1 MNSFLRRAGFAA
13 GCALHGPDPDAPS
26 VSGRRLPAPRRSKEV
41 GQGLV
46 EFTLVL
52 PIFLLLVMV
61 MFEFGF
67 AYNHNLTLGLASR
80 EGARTGASLANGG
93 VVDCSGGN
101 DPSGVDAQIIAG
113 LQRILKS
120 PGSDVVMTDIQSVRI
135 YKADATGAQIGSYV
149 NVWAYAGVGAGPDV
163 DPGAG
168 VEKIDFTQSSVAW
181 PACSRLNGGSP
192 DSIGVQIRYTYRLE
206 TPLAGIVSVLRGN
219 QPTTIAM
226 NDQTV
231 MVLNPTS

>member
-1 MNSFLRRAGFAA
+1 MTKR
-13 GCALHGPDPDAPS
+13 HVS
-26 VSGRRLPAPRRSKEV
+26 VKSKEA

-46 EFTLVL
+46 EFALVL
-52 PIFLLLVMV
+52 PIFLLLLLI

-80 EGARTGASLANGG
+80 EGARTGAALANGG
-93 VVDCSGGN
+93 VVSCAGGN
-101 DPSGVDAQIIAG
+101 DPMQVDANIVAG

-120 PGSDVVMTDIQSVRI
+120 PGSDVVMSDISSVRI
-135 YKADATGAQIGSYV
+135 FKADATGAQIGSFV
-149 NVWAYAGVGAGPDV
+149 NVWAYAGVGSGPDV

-192 DSIGVQIRYTYRLE
+192 DSIGVQIRYTYRLV
-206 TPLAGIVSVLRGN
+206 TPLAGIVSFLRGN
-219 QPTTIAM
+219 QPITIAM

>member
-1 MNSFLRRAGFAA
+1 VSLLR
-13 GCALHGPDPDAPS
+13 S
-26 VSGRRLPAPRRSKEV
+26 QRRLPAGDAQA

-52 PIFLLLVMV
+52 PIFLLLILI

-67 AYNHNLTLGLASR
+67 AYNHNLTIGLASR
-80 EGARTGASLANGG
+80 EGARTGASLVNGG
-93 VVDCSGGN
+93 VTTCSGGN

-120 PGSDVVMTDIQSVRI
+120 PGSDVVMTDIGSIRI
-135 YKADATGAQIGSYV
+135 FKADAAGAQIGSFV
-149 NVWAYAGVGAGPDV
+149 NVWNYAGAGLGPDV

-168 VEKIDFTQSSVAW
+168 VEKIDFTQTSVAW
-181 PACSRLNGGSP
+181 PACSRVNNSNP
-192 DSIGVQIRYTYRLE
+192 DSLGVQIRYTYRLE
-206 TPLAGIVSVLRGN
+206 TPLAGMVSFLRGN
-219 QPTTIAM
+219 QALTIAM

>member
-1 MNSFLRRAGFAA
+1 M
-13 GCALHGPDPDAPS
+13 
-26 VSGRRLPAPRRSKEV
+26 RRLLRLGARGES

-80 EGARTGASLANGG
+80 EGARTGAALANGG

-101 DPSGVDAQIIAG
+101 DPAQVDANIIAG

-120 PGSDVVMTDIQSVRI
+120 PGSDVVMTDISSVRI
-135 YKADATGAQIGSYV
+135 FKADANGAQIGTNV
-149 NVWAYAGVGAGPDV
+149 NVWAYAGAGAGPDV

-168 VEKIDFTQSSVAW
+168 VERIDFSQSSVAW
-181 PACSRLNGGSP
+181 PACSRLNGGNP

-206 TPLAGIVSVLRGN
+206 TPLAGIVSFLRGN